1 MDNTPEGA
9 LTGSG
14 ARFFDGNRRD
24 LGWATRVLKRKPSV
38 GGLTVLDVTT
48 SEPGLT
54 SSLLMLDKSRLFMT
68 ADGDGESLTFAWA
81 SGYDNGSAI
90 RIQGMLEAN
99 HRR

>member
-1 MDNTPEGA
+1 MTNTPEGVA
-9 LTGSG
+9 AGSG

-24 LGWATRVLKRKPSV
+24 LGWATRVLKRTAAV

-48 SEPGLT
+48 SEPDLT

-68 ADGDGESLTFAWA
+68 ADGAGESLTFTWA
-81 SGYDNGSAI
+81 SGYDNGREI
-90 RIQGMLEAN
+90 RIQGVLEAN

>member
-9 LTGSG
+9 ATERG
-14 ARFFDGNRRD
+14 ARFFDGNRRE
-24 LGWATRVLKRKPSV
+24 LGWATRVLKRKASV

-54 SSLLMLDKSRLFMT
+54 SSLLMLDKSRLFVT
-68 ADGDGESLTFAWA
+68 ADGDGESLAFAWA
-81 SGYDNGSAI
+81 SGYDNGREI
-90 RIQGMLEAN
+90 RIQGVLEAS